1 MGCGCGDCEQMMQP
15 YMDRVLSE
23 PEIAEAQEH
32 LARCPHCD
40 KRYRF
45 EEQLRQYVR
54 VATDEPMTSELRDR
68 LVGMRHAAPPLN

>member
-23 PEIAEAQEH
+23 QEIAEAQEH
-32 LARCPHCD
+32 LGRCPHCD

-68 LVGMRHAAPPLN
+68 LVGMRHAVPPSN